1 MALRPFG
8 RHGSARAGLPLP
20 PVIINLFREQESPRM
35 HPDLTRLIDLQSLDD
50 ELRREHDHIAA
61 LAKSLAAAESQA
73 KAADACLAQLRES
86 IAREEALRRREESDI
101 ADLRQKLGRD
111 QKKMDM
117 ATTTAQVTALEHEIA
132 FLRSEI
138 SRLEDQELESMER
151 SETLEAQQITAQQ
164 TVADATAAL
173 DRERTR
179 SADETASARATIA
192 SVESRRAAL
201 RIEIVQASPTGDTS
215 LSTYDRISRGKGN
228 AVVQALDHKCTACQM
243 MVRPQRWNDLMDNS
257 PESPASQSLMTC
269 ETCGRLLYYDPARD
283 GPQRKPAVP
292 DRNES
297 IAAQIVRNSV

>member
-1 MALRPFG
+1 
-8 RHGSARAGLPLP
+8 
-20 PVIINLFREQESPRM
+20 M

-73 KAADACLAQLRES
+73 KAADAQVARLRES
-86 IAREEALRRREESDI
+86 IAKEEALRRREESDI
-101 ADLRQKLGRD
+101 SDLRQKLGRD

-117 ATTTAQVTALEHEIA
+117 ATTTVQVTALEHDIA
-132 FLRSEI
+132 FHKAEI

-164 TVADATAAL
+164 AAAHATATLA
-173 DRERTR
+173 RERTR
-179 SADETASARATIA
+179 STEETAAAKATIA
-192 SVESRRAAL
+192 GVESRRAAL
-201 RIEIVQASPTGDTS
+201 RTEIVQSSDTGDTS
-215 LSTYDRISRGKGN
+215 LATYDRIARGKGN

-243 MVRPQRWNDLMDNS
+243 MVRPQRWNDLIDNS

-283 GPQRKPAVP
+283 APQRKPAVP
-292 DRNES
+292 DHNES
-297 IAAQIVRNSV
+297 IAAQIVRNSI

>member
-1 MALRPFG
+1 
-8 RHGSARAGLPLP
+8 
-20 PVIINLFREQESPRM
+20 M

-73 KAADACLAQLRES
+73 KAADAQLARLRES
-86 IAREEALRRREESDI
+86 IAKEEALRRREESDI

-117 ATTTAQVTALEHEIA
+117 ATTTVQVTALEHEIS
-132 FLRSEI
+132 FHKGEI

-151 SETLEAQQITAQQ
+151 SETLEAQQATAQQ
-164 TVADATAAL
+164 AAAEATTSV

-179 SADETASARATIA
+179 SADETAAARATIA
-192 SVESRRAAL
+192 SVESRGAAL
-201 RIEIVQASPTGDTS
+201 RAEIVSSSESGETS
-215 LSTYDRISRGKGN
+215 LATYDRIARGKGN

-243 MVRPQRWNDLMDNS
+243 MVRPQRWNDLIDNS

-283 GPQRKPAVP
+283 APQRKPATP
-292 DRNES
+292 DRSES
-297 IAAQIVRNSV
+297 IAAQIVRNSI